1 MNIKETL
8 IGRYSEPGSN
18 SITLEAV
25 VPDMTMGLAALLLI
39 DSLYIIFSGKF
50 IAFITGEFTILGFLH
65 AILSLI
71 VVVFTFIFLIIEGP
85 EIFSDIWYEIKNWE
99 IFTFKEK

>member
-1 MNIKETL
+1 MNIQEAL
-8 IGRYSEPGSN
+8 IERYSKPGSN
-18 SITLEAV
+18 SITLEAIT
-25 VPDMTMGLAALLLI
+25 PDIVMGLTALLLI

-50 IAFITGEFTILGFLH
+50 ITFIIGESTILSFLH

-71 VVVFTFIFLIIEGP
+71 VVVFTFIFLATEGP
-85 EIFSDIWYEIKNWE
+85 EIFSDIWYEIKNWK